1 MYLPRFAYSSKS
13 DFGSFSPPFLA
24 EKGTSL
30 LEHGTVPERRP
41 TEYRNHCD
49 HEPLQQYRPPWEWTL
64 YQANRP
70 LASPPP
76 PSCFNFPRE
85 AAQQGLPSPSEIM
98 LNTSDQC
105 FLYSRTAPRFQ
116 RAFAG
121 EPRALLDRYS
131 AFNGDS
137 QLLFPAAQ
145 NRILPPVFDQFF
157 DYVEGEVDL
166 KADITPGSQQRKMT
180 SHPDWRSCNNEE
192 RSEART
198 GRDSPSA
205 SKEATEDAPLTGDSG
220 DSQAP
225 SEWTSLKSLR

>member
-13 DFGSFSPPFLA
+13 DFGSFSPPFLT

-30 LEHGTVPERRP
+30 LEHGTAPERRP

-49 HEPLQQYRPPWEWTL
+49 HEQLQQYRPPWEWAL

-70 LASPPP
+70 ITSPPP

-85 AAQQGLPSPSEIM
+85 AAQQGLPSPSDM
-98 LNTSDQC
+98 MFNTSDQC
-105 FLYSRTAPRFQ
+105 FLYTAPRFQ

-121 EPRALLDRYS
+121 EPRGLLDRYS
-131 AFNGDS
+131 AFSGDS

-145 NRILPPVFDQFF
+145 NRVLPPVFDQFF

-166 KADITPGSQQRKMT
+166 KTDITPGSQKRKVT
-180 SHPDWRSCNNEE
+180 SHPDWMSCNNDEH
-192 RSEART
+192 SEAT

-205 SKEATEDAPLTGDSG
+205 AKEGAEDAPFTGDSG